1 MNVIAKT
8 ESLGLLL
15 EYLRDPSYIAS
26 HKEVVDLL
34 HYILVNLREPYLKS
48 VRPEEVSVHLNK
60 NSTHLCIY

>member
-8 ESLGLLL
+8 ESFGLLL

-26 HKEVVDLL
+26 HIEVVDLL

-48 VRPEEVSVHLNK
+48 VRPEEVSVYINR
-60 NSTHLCIY
+60 NTTDVCNY